1 MKKFLEFEKQYS
13 KDEKEFIKAQE
24 KTKEILAK
32 RMEQKELTNTYQS
45 PKITVVT
52 FKVEDGFGSIRE
64 AGRSDGPINFGGDD
78 EHGLMNHSTGD
89 HSGLGQY
96 QEGGNIF
103 GETIGG

>member
-1 MKKFLEFEKQYS
+1 MTQTEKQT
-13 KDEKEFIKAQE
+13 KA
-24 KTKEILAK
+24 
-32 RMEQKELTNTYQS
+32 YQA
-45 PKITVVT
+45 PAVKVVV
-52 FKVEDGFGSIRE
+52 FKVEDGFASIFE
-64 AGRSDGPINFGGDD
+64 AGRSGGLINFGGDA